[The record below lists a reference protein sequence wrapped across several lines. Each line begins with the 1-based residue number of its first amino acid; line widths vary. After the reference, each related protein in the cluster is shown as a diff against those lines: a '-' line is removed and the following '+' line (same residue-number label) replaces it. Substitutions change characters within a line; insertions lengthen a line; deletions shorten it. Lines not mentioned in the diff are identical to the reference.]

1 MKTQFAHI
9 KNRAKGVSTRTLA
22 VMLCFVMLLT
32 AVGAGTMMTAFS
44 AKADVAAST
53 AVADGARTVAD
64 IADGVDI
71 PAADDSSPLKDLA
84 KKVKGDADIAETG
97 WTSWY
102 IKGTFNG
109 WNPVQVTESYNNENG
124 KFYYETYLSNN
135 SEFGFCRGSAD
146 GTFCIKVEHDLIDTS
161 LLWAKFYNDVESK
174 FELVK
179 EAGSE

>member
-84 KKVKGDADIAETG
+84 KKVKGDADIASTG
-97 WTSWY
+97 DT
-102 IKGTFNG
+102 T
-109 WNPVQVTESYNNENG
+109 
-124 KFYYETYLSNN
+124 YYL
-135 SEFGFCRGSAD
+135 RGSFQGGHWD
-146 GTFCIKVEHDLIDTS
+146 NQHPMTKSGDCYYYVISMNQND
-161 LLWAKFYNDVESK
+161 KFK
-174 FELVK
+174 FVAEVRIWTIP
-179 EAGSE
+179 